1 MPVNIPESDR
11 KRVVIVGAGFGGLT
25 LAKKLSKKNF
35 QVVLIDKN
43 NFHQFQPLYYQV
55 AMSGL
60 EPSSISFP
68 LRKAFQ
74 RSPNITIR
82 VTEVTE
88 IRTDKN
94 QLITPLG
101 YVNYDIL
108 VLAYGTQSN
117 YFGNKKFEAYSYPLK
132 SVSQALYVR
141 NEILSDLED
150 ALITRDYES
159 RQKFLDIVIV
169 GGGPTGVEMAGALAE
184 MKNYILPKDYPE
196 LDTSEVDI
204 YLVQGAKRLLPGM
217 SEYASEKALKCLTD
231 IGVNVKIGCR
241 VIDVDQDFVYL
252 NDDSKIRTR
261 KVIWAAGVKC
271 PKMKGLA
278 ESTYGRGNRLLVND
292 QLKVMNYDNIFAIGD
307 ISLLISKDWEHGHPQ
322 VAQVAIQQAKHLANN
337 LIKKR
342 EDNFVYKDL
351 GSMATIGRNKA
362 VVELPSF
369 KFSGFFAWV
378 VWLFVHIRALVGV
391 RNRVVVM
398 LNWFWSYIT
407 YDQSLRLIIRPYKK
421 KYYEE
426 NGHEELNS

>member
-25 LAKKLSKKNF
+25 LAKKLNKKHF

-74 RSPNITIR
+74 KSPNVIIR
-82 VTEVTE
+82 VTEVTKIVTE
-88 IRTDKN
+88 EKK
-94 QLITPLG
+94 LITPLG

-108 VLAYGTQSN
+108 VLAYGTKSN
-117 YFGNKKFEAYSYPLK
+117 YFGNAKFEAYSYPLK
-132 SVSQALYVR
+132 SVSQALFLR

-150 ALITRDYES
+150 ALITRDYDS

-204 YLVQGAKRLLPGM
+204 YLIQGAKRLLPGM
-217 SEYASEKALKCLTD
+217 TEYASEKALKCLQE

-241 VIDVDQDFVYL
+241 VIDVDDNFVYL

-271 PKMKGLA
+271 PIMDGLDD
-278 ESTYGRGNRLLVND
+278 SSYGGGNRLIINE
-292 QLKVMNYDNIFAIGD
+292 QLNIKNYADIYAIGD
-307 ISLLISKDWEHGHPQ
+307 ISLLTSDKWERGHPQ
-322 VAQVAIQQAKHLANN
+322 VAQVAIQQAKHLAKN
-337 LIKKR
+337 LVKNKT
-342 EDNFVYKDL
+342 EGFVYKDL

-362 VVELPSF
+362 VVELPKF
-369 KFSGFFAWV
+369 KFSGFFAWL

-407 YDQSLRLIIRPYKK
+407 YDQSLRLIIRPYNRLKEK
-421 KYYEE
+421 EKG
-426 NGHEELNS
+426 NGHE